1 MRILVSWLRDFVA
14 VDVPV
19 QELADVLTM
28 RGFEVS
34 AVEPAPAAV
43 RSEAEDA
50 VLDLEI
56 TTNRPDCL
64 SVTGIARE
72 VSTVYHRPLRSA
84 ALNTVSAQPADS
96 DETGLVVEIDDPELC
111 PRYTACAVGVTIGPS
126 PAWLAA
132 RLEAAGVRPINNI
145 VDVTNY
151 VMFELGHP
159 MHAFDLDTLSGRR
172 IRVRR
177 SGPGETIRTLDGQ
190 TRSLTSDM
198 LVIAD
203 ADRPQAVA
211 GLMGG
216 ADSEVTGA
224 TQIVALESAY
234 FLPRSVRRTGRR
246 LALST
251 DASYRFERGTDIEAP
266 VLAMRRALTL
276 LAEIGASRSSG
287 SIIDSYPQPHTP
299 PVIPLRHARIGR
311 VLGVTVDTPFVQR
324 TLERLGFTVAP
335 DPPGDAGQSDGDR
348 WQVTVPTHRVDVSR
362 EIDLIEE
369 IARHYGYDRLPATFP
384 PALRPPAQPDEWQ
397 RLQRLL
403 RQVLTAS
410 GCSEAITYSFV
421 ENSAAVPFAD
431 VEDDL
436 VHMANPLSE
445 KFSVLRPSLLPGLV
459 DALVRNRRREHRDV
473 RLFEIGVRFRRRDGE
488 TRGLAIAIC
497 GSGTPAHWSA
507 ADRAVDLFDV
517 KGIIERTCAAC
528 GVQPTFAPAK
538 LATLVPGRSASVAAI
553 SHRDGEPTVQLGYLG
568 QLAPAIADARGL
580 PSTGGEIYVA
590 ELDLAALES
599 VAADRNALQ
608 ATPVPRH
615 PSVVRDLALVVDQH
629 LPAGAVRDT
638 ILAAAA
644 DTLIDVREFDRYV
657 GEGIPE
663 GCLSLALHLTFRAP
677 DRTLTD
683 AEVQASI
690 DNIVA
695 TLERRHGISL
705 R

>member
-14 VDVPV
+14 VDVSV

-34 AVEPAPAAV
+34 AIEPAPAAV
-43 RSEAEDA
+43 RSQEEDA

-64 SVTGIARE
+64 SVAGIARE
-72 VSTVYHRPLRSA
+72 VSTVYHTPLRSA
-84 ALNTVSAQPADS
+84 DLDTVSAKPIDSAD
-96 DETGLVVEIDDPELC
+96 TGLAVEIDDPDLC
-111 PRYTACAVGVTIGPS
+111 PRYTACAVDVTIGPS

-132 RLEAAGVRPINNI
+132 RLEAAGVRPINNV

-159 MHAFDLDTLSGRR
+159 MHAFDLDALSGHR

-177 SGPGETIRTLDGQ
+177 SGPGEAIRTLDGQ
-190 TRSLTSDM
+190 TRPLTPGM

-203 ADRPQAVA
+203 AERPQAVA
-211 GLMGG
+211 GVMGG
-216 ADSEVTGA
+216 ADSEVSGG

-234 FLPRSVRRTGRR
+234 FLPISVRRTGRL

-266 VLAMRRALTL
+266 VRAMRRALTL
-276 LAEIGASRSSG
+276 LAQIGASRQSG
-287 SIIDSYPQPHTP
+287 PIIDSYPQPHTP
-299 PVIPLRHARIGR
+299 PVITLRHARVGR
-311 VLGVTVDTPFVQR
+311 VLGVTIETTFVVQ

-335 DPPGDAGQSDGDR
+335 EPPGSAGQNDGDR
-348 WQVTVPTHRVDVSR
+348 WQVTVPTHRVDVSL
-362 EIDLIEE
+362 EIDLVEE

-384 PALRPPAQPDEWQ
+384 PALEPPAQPDTWQ

-421 ENSAAVPFAD
+421 EHSAAVPFAD
-431 VEDDL
+431 DEDDL

-473 RLFEIGVRFRRRDGE
+473 RLFEIGGRFRRNDGE
-488 TRGLAIAIC
+488 TPGVAIAIC
-497 GSGTPAHWSA
+497 GSGTPEHWSVA
-507 ADRAVDLFDV
+507 NRAVDLFDV

-528 GVQPTFAPAK
+528 GVQPTFTPAE
-538 LATLVPGRSASVAAI
+538 LATLVPGRTASVTAV
-553 SHRDGEPTVQLGYLG
+553 SRRDGDQTVQLGYVG
-568 QLAPAIADARGL
+568 QLAPVIADARGL

-590 ELDLAALES
+590 ELELTALES
-599 VAADRNALQ
+599 VAADRNKLQ
-608 ATPVPRH
+608 AAPVPRH
-615 PSVVRDLALVVDQH
+615 PSVVRDLALVVDHH
-629 LPAGAVRDT
+629 LPARVVRDT

-657 GEGIPE
+657 GKGILE

-677 DRTLTD
+677 ERTLTD
-683 AEVQASI
+683 GEVQASI
-690 DNIVA
+690 DKIVA
-695 TLERRHGISL
+695 ALEHHHGATLR
-705 R
+705 